1 MNAAYGRDAHK
12 VQEDTW
18 EMHLNQNGLG
28 RGGEIQGR
36 HLPKVTCYLSFE
48 EQGTISHGACI
59 AGGTVWLILQCK
71 AC

>member
-1 MNAAYGRDAHK
+1 MNAAYGRDIHK

-36 HLPKVTCYLSFE
+36 HLTKVTCYLSFE
-48 EQGTISHGACI
+48 EQGTVMEH
-59 AGGTVWLILQCK
+59 V
-71 AC
+71 